1 MSAKR
6 MTRIT
11 GKPTLGRGDLTLTVS
26 IEPKSLRIT
35 ETPFGVIFDLE
46 DAHLV
51 GKPGT
56 PGFPMKL
63 LRLALPPYSDVTDI
77 KVTVT
82 KKTNV
87 TKKPVFVA
95 AIQEPRPGV
104 PAKPGG
110 KQAIKRSLFGPQR
123 AGIEKPTYVSEAR
136 GVTLPRL
143 QEYQRILADPA
154 PVVRIA
160 AIEHRG
166 VATVLTLEVNPVHQN
181 KDGIIELATEIKIT
195 LAYESTTTPKKGG
208 LLAGSRDFR
217 QARTKSEA
225 RRFTDILKGEVLNPD
240 WITDIGDLIPMV
252 FAQYDYLIIT
262 DNQQWDPV
270 TMASTGSVGDLV
282 SSFQKLV
289 NWKKR
294 RGLRARVVTIT
305 DIIQG
310 TYGDFK
316 TGARDLQEVLRNFL
330 KWAYSH
336 WDISWVLLGGDV
348 SIVPVRIVAGASW
361 LGEIYVETID
371 PPQNDR
377 SFWTGTYLKMH
388 VVYPGDWWPGD
399 WPLILANPG
408 TGALIPYDPA
418 GTSTVANP
426 GWYYTTDDTYATRT
440 VGPTPFVRVNG
451 PASLANATLRWLYRW
466 NRIPTDLYYSSLVG
480 PNYNVSGFHDWDLID
495 NELYGQHTDSADMDG
510 VNYAAD
516 VGLGRAPVASVAE
529 ADAFINK
536 VIAYEQFR
544 RPDGTSLNLNWPRRL
559 TMVSSNW
566 SGRILIS
573 PTATTPP
580 GNNQYHHGAADPYSL
595 IKLES
600 AITDIGLHLFA
611 VVTDTDIRTLPYT
624 PEAMNL
630 GRGWYFVKS
639 DTDLSVSELVITIF
653 HLVFRIPVPTQWVVV
668 YGYSDEVAP
677 PHFIFDRAEA
687 DGSMADQEILRK
699 QIAADFPGI
708 DTVKRLYEDEI
719 DLPAADAT
727 SPPVDHLTGNRLR
740 DTLNFGQHFVS
751 LSGHGSQ
758 GGCCFLANAM
768 AQNATNGYHAF
779 IAWADSCLTNDFQ
792 SEDAMSEDLLKNPNG
807 GAVAYVGNTR
817 FSWINWGDDYQREFF
832 KRLKSVRHLALLN
845 DSRFNLPNSD
855 VYFKWC
861 KFTLNLLG
869 DPEMPL
875 WVGKPNA
882 MKVTHPAK
890 IFKTDQ
896 HVFVKV
902 TNSFGAA
909 IVGAVVCFAIGD
921 WVASAITDITGQADL
936 HITPPATGSLEVVA
950 TAQDYIPYFGTILV
964 EKSVICRTPIICKT
978 NIICKASIM
987 CTAPILCKASILCR
1001 SSILCGP
1008 KIVPCG
1014 EVIACNLAISGCKVG
1029 IGPGCPAI
1037 DPVPWKDLIDILKE
1051 SGVKDVK
1058 ELSAKQN
1065 TPRVRKVIDKLSP
1078 ANRKALT
1085 LMLKRIG
1092 KE

>member
-1 MSAKR
+1 MTTKR
-6 MTRIT
+6 MIRIE
-11 GKPTLGRGDLTLTVS
+11 GKPILGQGDLVLTVKF
-26 IEPKSLRIT
+26 EPKSLRVT
-35 ETPFGVIFDLE
+35 ETPFGVIFDLK

-51 GKPGT
+51 GELGT

-82 KKTNV
+82 KKANV

-95 AIQEPRPGV
+95 PIQEPRPGV

-110 KQAIKRSLFGPQR
+110 KEAIKRSLFSQPR
-123 AGIEKPTYVSEAR
+123 AEIEKPTYVREAR

-143 QEYQRILADPA
+143 KEYQRILAEPA

-160 AIEHRG
+160 AIGHCG
-166 VATVLTLEVNPVHQN
+166 VATVLTLEVSPVHQK
-181 KDGIIELATEIKIT
+181 KDGILELATEIKVT
-195 LAYESTTTPKKGG
+195 LAYESTTAPKKGG
-208 LLAGSRDFR
+208 LLVGSRDFR

-240 WITDIGDLIPMV
+240 WITDIGDLIPRV
-252 FAQYDYLIIT
+252 FAQYDYLIVT

-270 TMASTGSVGDLV
+270 TMAPTVAVGDLV
-282 SSFQKLV
+282 TAFNKLV

-305 DIIQG
+305 DIVQG
-310 TYGDFK
+310 MYGDFK
-316 TGARDLQEVLRNFL
+316 TGARDLQEVLRTFL

-348 SIVPVRIVAGASW
+348 SLVPVRIVAAGCR
-361 LGEIYVETID
+361 GYIPVETTD
-371 PPQNDR
+371 PPIDNR
-377 SFWTGTYLKMH
+377 SYWNGTYLKMH
-388 VVYPGDWWPGD
+388 VVNPGEWWPGD
-399 WPLILANPG
+399 WPLILVNPAS
-408 TGALIPYDPA
+408 GALIPHDPA
-418 GTSTVANP
+418 GTSAAANP
-426 GWYYTTDDTYATRT
+426 GWYYTTDNTYATRT
-440 VGPTPFVRVNG
+440 VGPTQFVRVNG
-451 PASLANATLRWLYRW
+451 PAALLNTTLLWLYRW

-480 PNYNVSGFHDWDLID
+480 PNYNVSGSHDWDLID
-495 NELYGQHTDSADMDG
+495 NELYGQHTDGADMDG

-529 ADAFINK
+529 ADAFVNK
-536 VIAYEQFR
+536 VIAYEQLR
-544 RPDGTSLNLNWPRRL
+544 RPDGMSLNLNWPRRL
-559 TMVSSNW
+559 TMVSTDW
-566 SGRILIS
+566 SWPIDIV
-573 PTATTPP
+573 PTPTVPP
-580 GNNQYHHGAADPYSL
+580 GNNQYHHNAADPYSL
-595 IKLES
+595 IKLGNKFS
-600 AITDIGLHLFA
+600 DVAWHLWAI
-611 VVTDTDIRTLPYT
+611 VTATDIRTFLYD
-624 PEAMNL
+624 PEASNS
-630 GRGWYFVKS
+630 GRGWYFAKS
-639 DTDLSVSELVITIF
+639 DTDLSVSETLFSIF
-653 HLVFRIPVPTQWVVV
+653 GVVFRIPVPTLWVVV
-668 YGYSDEVAP
+668 YGYSDELAP
-677 PHFIFDRAEA
+677 QSYRFERSEA
-687 DGSMADQEILRK
+687 DGSMVDQETLRK
-699 QIAADFPGI
+699 QLAADFPGI

-740 DTLNFGQHFVS
+740 DTLNLGQHFVS

-758 GGCCFLANAM
+758 GGCCALGSNI
-768 AQNATNGYHAF
+768 AQNATNGYHTF

-792 SEDAMSEDLLKNPNG
+792 WEDAMSEDLLKNPNG

-817 FSWINWGDDYQREFF
+817 FSWIGLGDDYQREFF
-832 KRLKSVRHLALLN
+832 KRLKSVRNLALLN
-845 DSRFNLPNSD
+845 DSRFNLPNNWQ
-855 VYFKWC
+855 YYKWI
-861 KFTLNLLG
+861 KFSLNLLG

-882 MKVTHPAK
+882 MKVAHPAK

-896 HVFVKV
+896 HVLVKV
-902 TNSFGAA
+902 TTSSGAA
-909 IVGAVVCFAIGD
+909 IVDAVVCFAMGE
-921 WVASAITDITGQADL
+921 WVASAITDVTGQAEL
-936 HITPPATGSLEVVA
+936 HITPPATGSMEVVA
-950 TAQDYIPYFGTILV
+950 TAQDHVPYFGTILV
-964 EKSVICRTPIICKT
+964 KEKVDCTT
-978 NIICKASIM
+978 AIICKAAIS
-987 CTAPILCKASILCR
+987 CKVAILCKASILCG
-1001 SSILCGP
+1001 SSVLCGP

-1014 EVIACNLAISGCKVG
+1014 GAIACKLAISGCKVG

-1037 DPVPWKDLIDILKE
+1037 DPVPWRDLIDILKE

-1065 TPRVRKVIDKLSP
+1065 TPRVKKVIAKLSP